1 MYPAHKSDP
10 KAAADWN
17 YDTFLKA
24 AEACHKAGYPFGL
37 GLGQTGDSVNN
48 TGIIYSA
55 FGAELVNA
63 KGEITVD
70 SDAVNAAAGL
80 RPQARQVPAARTP
93 SATTMRPTTAR

>member
-10 KAAADWN
+10 TAAANWT

-24 AEACHKAGYPFGL
+24 AEACQKAGFAFGL

-63 KGEITVD
+63 KGEITVEF
-70 SDAVNAAAGL
+70 
-80 RPQARQVPAARTP
+80 
-93 SATTMRPTTAR
+93 